1 MQKIVNGNWTDCT
14 EEDLTVGEQY
24 RISVGGGWEQK
35 AYSLPVEDAPS
46 TRISTYA
53 FLDRHTDE
61 EAMVI
66 DLASI
71 DDPGAD
77 PAARMVSAAIRRM
90 HSKISAASFIDLADP
105 KTIAGNGVLVAL
117 GLLTAERGDEIL
129 NAPITE
135 KEQRS

>member
-1 MQKIVNGNWTDCT
+1 MQKLVNGVWTDCA

-46 TRISTYA
+46 TGVSRYS
-53 FLDRHTDE
+53 FLARYTNE
-61 EAMVI
+61 EAIMI

-71 DDPGAD
+71 DDPAASMDTRKGA
-77 PAARMVSAAIRRM
+77 AAIRRM
-90 HSKISAASFIDLADP
+90 HSKISAAGIIYLDDP
-105 KTIAGNGVLVAL
+105 ETAAGVSALVAV

-129 NAPITE
+129 NSPITE